1 MTSHTVVVH
10 VNAWTTEGKGAWASD
25 KKLDIKDVPHCKQE
39 SLWGLNT
46 HTDISED
53 IGS

>member
-1 MTSHTVVVH
+1 MEMHEQQKERVH
-10 VNAWTTEGKGAWASD
+10 GQVI

-46 HTDISED
+46 HADISED